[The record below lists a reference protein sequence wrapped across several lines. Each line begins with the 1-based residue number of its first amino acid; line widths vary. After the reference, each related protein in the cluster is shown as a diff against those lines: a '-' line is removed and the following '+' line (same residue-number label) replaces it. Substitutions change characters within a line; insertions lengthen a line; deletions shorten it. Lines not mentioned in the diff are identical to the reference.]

1 LPFASIK
8 GKISQEV
15 CMRKNPWLM
24 LLVLIFVFGTLF
36 VFVLGSSAISLF
48 GNRSPV
54 KISSRNSIMRLKLEG
69 VIVDEDRLLSALK
82 KYRKEDDIKAFVI
95 ETNSPGGV
103 VGPSQELNMEFRRTR
118 EEYHKPIVVV
128 SQGLLASGAYYAA
141 VGADKIVV
149 APGALVGSIGV
160 IMEFANLER
169 LYDWAKISRYSIT
182 TGRFKDSGAEY
193 RPMRA
198 DERQLFQN
206 LIDQVWGQFKQAVAD
221 GRGLKLSEV
230 EPYADG
236 RILTGAQAVE
246 LKFADEI
253 GTTETAYEE
262 AAKLAKIP
270 VDKYEIFEL
279 PKRRPGILDFLG
291 GTTDDDSKTNI
302 SGLQGLGQIA
312 EKVLHTQLANQP
324 LYMMPGAW

>member
-1 LPFASIK
+1 
-8 GKISQEV
+8 
-15 CMRKNPWLM
+15 MRKNPWLM

-48 GNRSPV
+48 GGHGPV
-54 KISSRNSIMRLKLEG
+54 KITSKNSIMKLKLEG
-69 VIVDEDRLLSALK
+69 VIMDEDRLLNALK
-82 KYRKEDDIKAFVI
+82 KYRKENDIKAFVI

-103 VGPSQELNMEFRRTR
+103 VGPSQELNAEFRRTSK
-118 EEYHKPIVVV
+118 EFKKPVVVV

-160 IMEFANLER
+160 IMEFANLQK
-169 LYDWAKISRYSIT
+169 LYDWAKVSRYSIT

-198 DERQLFQN
+198 DERDLFQG
-206 LIDQVWGQFKQAVAD
+206 LINQVWGQFKQAVAD
-221 GRGLKLSEV
+221 GRGMKLAQV

-236 RILTGAQAVE
+236 RVMTGQQAVE
-246 LKFADEI
+246 LKFADMV
-253 GTTETAYEE
+253 GTTETAYRE
-262 AAKLAKIP
+262 AAKLAKISP
-270 VDKYEIFEL
+270 DDYEIFEL
-279 PKRRPGILDFLG
+279 PKHRPGIMDFIG
-291 GTTDDDSKTNI
+291 GNTDDDSKA
-302 SGLQGLGQIA
+302 GLSEIKSLGQLA
-312 EKVLHTQLANQP
+312 EKVLHTQLMNQP

>member
-1 LPFASIK
+1 
-8 GKISQEV
+8 
-15 CMRKNPWLM
+15 MRKNPWLM

-48 GNRSPV
+48 GGRSPV
-54 KISSRNSIMRLKLEG
+54 KISSKNSIMKLKLEG
-69 VIVDEDRLLSALK
+69 VIVDEDRLLNALK

-103 VGPSQELNMEFRRTR
+103 VGPSQELNAEFKRTR
-118 EEYHKPIVVV
+118 EEFKKPVVVV

-141 VGADKIVV
+141 VGADKIIV

-160 IMEFANLER
+160 IMEFANLEK
-169 LYDWAKISRYSIT
+169 LYAWAKVSRYSIN

-193 RPMRA
+193 RAMRP
-198 DERQLFQN
+198 DEKALFQS
-206 LIDQVWGQFKQAVAD
+206 LIDQVWMQFKQAVAD

-236 RILTGAQAVE
+236 RVLTGAQAVQ
-246 LKFADEI
+246 LKFADAV
-253 GTTETAYEE
+253 GTTEMAYKE
-262 AAKLAKIP
+262 AAKLAKISP
-270 VDKYEIFEL
+270 DNYEIFEL
-279 PKRRPGILDFLG
+279 PKHRPGIFDLISG
-291 GTTDDDSKTNI
+291 GDEDSK
-302 SGLQGLGQIA
+302 SGLSEIKSLGQLA
-312 EKVLHTQLANQP
+312 EKVLHTQLMNQP